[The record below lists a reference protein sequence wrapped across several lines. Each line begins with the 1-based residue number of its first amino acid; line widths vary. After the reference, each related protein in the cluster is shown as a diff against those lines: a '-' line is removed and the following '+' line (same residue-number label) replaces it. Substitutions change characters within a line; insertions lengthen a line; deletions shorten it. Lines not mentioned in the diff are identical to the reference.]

1 MVPLLIRTIEKIEIA
16 FLSWRALDRVFR
28 KFSWIISTLKLIELM
43 QSAEWS
49 QNSPKEA
56 LTSHRELKSTMSHQR
71 LIGDEANL
79 NQAYEAHRLK
89 VETGINKT

>member
-1 MVPLLIRTIEKIEIA
+1 
-16 FLSWRALDRVFR
+16 
-28 KFSWIISTLKLIELM
+28 M